1 MRRVDY
7 LMTEAR
13 TWAENLEYG
22 LTEGISDYQLLSSL
36 RNASRMLQETI
47 LRNIVSCELFDEQY
61 TFTTVAFQRAYGL
74 PGATNYAGT
83 PATIRRPFMGSSLR
97 LVEYTYTGVSKD
109 YYPLD
114 LKVFRELSNIWS
126 TPPIEYGLLAD
137 QLYLS
142 PVPNTSGKTTRVT
155 LITKA
160 DVPDLP
166 RATVSVAHVSG
177 DYYDYITLSGVT
189 SGSED
194 ETALSQA
201 THICINETFDG
212 TAIYRNIPGSY
223 STSTAKWTPTTNS
236 CPTATATITAGD
248 TVTVGKDSSQFP
260 DPRFPEEAER
270 YLVAYMIWKMF
281 KHDSSTNAIEQGNEL
296 QIIESSLLESIGC
309 RYRDAMYNPILDEGW
324 MK

>member
-13 TWAENLEYG
+13 EWAENSDYG
-22 LTEGISDYQLLSSL
+22 ATEGISDKQLLSAL
-36 RNASRMLQETI
+36 RDASRMLQESI
-47 LRNIVSCELFDEQY
+47 LRNIVSCEMFDEQY
-61 TFTTVAFQRAYGL
+61 TFSTIALQRAYGL

-83 PATIRRPFMGSSLR
+83 PSTARPPFMGSSLR
-97 LVEYTYTGVSKD
+97 LVEYSYTGSDKD

-114 LKVFRELSNIWS
+114 LKVFRALSNIES
-126 TPPIEYGLLAD
+126 TPSVEYATLGD

-142 PVPNTSGKTTRVT
+142 PVPSTSGKDVRVT

-166 RATVSVAHVSG
+166 RATISVANIVGS
-177 DYYDYITLSGVT
+177 YYTYFTLAGVV
-189 SGSED
+189 SGSEN

-201 THICINETFDG
+201 THICINNSQSG
-212 TAIYRNIPGSY
+212 AAVYRNIPGSY
-223 STSTAKWTPTTNS
+223 DIATAKWTATTGS
-236 CPTATATITAGD
+236 CPTATATVAIGNV
-248 TVTVGKDSSQFP
+248 VTVGKNSSQFP

-270 YLVAYMIWKMF
+270 YLVAYMIWKML
-281 KHDSSTNAIEQGNEL
+281 KYDASTNAIEQGNEL

-324 MK
+324 MG